1 MSASDTRPARQ
12 RRISWPI
19 MISALVVLA
28 LFGVFAYMLVL
39 PDRVASTIPS
49 ALIGRQA
56 PQTALPAIDGMTTEQ
71 GAPMPGFDPSA
82 FQGNISLVNV
92 WGSWCAPCRE
102 EHPYLMELAED
113 PRIRIVGINY
123 KDEPQNAIRFL
134 RQLGNP
140 FDAVGADRTGR
151 TAIEWGV
158 YGVPETFIVSPDGT
172 IEYKHVGPISA
183 DILERKLKPEID
195 RVAEGGIAPSS

>member
-1 MSASDTRPARQ
+1 MSASDTRPARP

-56 PQTALPAIDGMTTEQ
+56 PQTTLPAIDGMTTEQ

-82 FQGNISLVNV
+82 FQGNVSLVNV

-158 YGVPETFIVSPDGT
+158 YGVPETFIVGPDGT